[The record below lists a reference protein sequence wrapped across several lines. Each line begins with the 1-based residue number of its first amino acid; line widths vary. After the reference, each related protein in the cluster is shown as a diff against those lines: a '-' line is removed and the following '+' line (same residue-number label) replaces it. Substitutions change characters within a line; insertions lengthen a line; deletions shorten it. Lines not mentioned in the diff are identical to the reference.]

1 MPVPCAVLNVIHPV
15 ISVDLHQPWFP
26 PAPPA
31 PPVPHFWLQI
41 LGGLQMPTVKRTTT
55 VVANFTSTPIIQQ
68 GSDIGPFIVH
78 VSAPHVLLILYFLSS
93 GSVSEFGAF
102 SVQVENRPVGTAIAG
117 FAGINLN
124 CAFPC
129 AMPTGVVVAIS
140 TVCAG
145 MKFGDYMASL
155 ACMAADVILSALLT
169 LLGMG
174 LGKGLQAGAFRLL
187 GPFVRSG
194 ALSAGVVRTG
204 YNAVGTLTMAVLGVW
219 GIGSPVGYS
228 ANSSDPANNPLGG
241 NSVIGEHWGNFK
253 DNNARAIADYF
264 NPPPAGVI

>member
-1 MPVPCAVLNVIHPV
+1 MPVPCAVLNVLHPV

-41 LGGLQMPTVKRTTT
+41 LGGLQMPTVKSTTT

-78 VSAPHVLLILYFLSS
+78 VSAPHVLLILYFLTS

-102 SVQVENRPVGTAIAG
+102 SVQVQNRPVGTAIAG

-129 AMPTGVVVAIS
+129 AMPTGIVVAIS
-140 TVCAG
+140 TVFAG

-155 ACMAADVILSALLT
+155 ASMAADVALSALIT
-169 LLGMG
+169 LLGFG
-174 LGKGLQAGAFRLL
+174 LGKGLEAGALRLL
-187 GPFVRSG
+187 GRFISSG
-194 ALSAGVVRTG
+194 VLSAGVVTTG
-204 YNAVGTLTMAVLGVW
+204 YNAVGTITMAVLGIW
-219 GIGSPVGYS
+219 GIGSPIGYS
-228 ANSSDPANNPLGG
+228 LDSSHNTEHPLRG
-241 NSVIGEHWGNFK
+241 SVIGNYWGNAK
-253 DNNARAIADYF
+253 DGGARAIADYF
-264 NPPPAGVI
+264 DPPPGAAL